1 MIGLTTLVY
10 YAGYT
15 AEGRRPTKNYDE
27 RKSELML
34 VVWLL
39 SSLLTM
45 DKLSLDND
53 EALIKEIAV
62 IE

>member
-1 MIGLTTLVY
+1 
-10 YAGYT
+10 
-15 AEGRRPTKNYDE
+15 
-27 RKSELML
+27 ML

-39 SSLLTM
+39 SLLLTM

-53 EALIKEIAV
+53 EALIKEVAV

>member
-1 MIGLTTLVY
+1 
-10 YAGYT
+10 
-15 AEGRRPTKNYDE
+15 
-27 RKSELML
+27 ML

-39 SSLLTM
+39 SLLLTM

-53 EALIKEIAV
+53 EAIIKEVAV